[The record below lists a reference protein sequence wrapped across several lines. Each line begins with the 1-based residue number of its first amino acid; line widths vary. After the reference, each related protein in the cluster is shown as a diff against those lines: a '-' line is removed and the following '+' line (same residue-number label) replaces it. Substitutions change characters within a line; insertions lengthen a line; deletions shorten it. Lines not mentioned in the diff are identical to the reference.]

1 MLPTRTDVIHLDCY
15 AMQSGTQ
22 ESYIFMHIIVFIINT
37 FTGNDQII
45 VIPCKC
51 IDFTELETAN
61 GIETMYKIL

>member
-1 MLPTRTDVIHLDCY
+1 ML
-15 AMQSGTQ
+15 
-22 ESYIFMHIIVFIINT
+22 YIWTVTLCKVVLKKATYLCIIIVFIINT